1 MTKRQLLAA
10 IVVALGALVSA
21 SGMRADAING
31 SATGLASPTQ
41 TITFGEIALPVNTM
55 VTTQYSGLGVSF
67 SPNGYYDPQIGYGLT
82 NDIGNFT
89 FTTQPAFVNPF
100 TMLFSTPQTAVDF
113 QMAGD
118 GNPFLFQ
125 AYLGGSLV
133 DSFTSTVGFPSPLLY
148 YGFGNDDFNSIKITQ
163 AGAGSGPY
171 WLIGNVQFGVP
182 AVATAPEPSSI
193 LLLGIGIVGL
203 GFNVRRRRTVNY

>member
-41 TITFGEIALPVNTM
+41 TITFGEIALPANTM

-67 SPNGYYDPQIGYGLT
+67 APNGYYDPQIGYGLT

-89 FTTQPAFVNPF
+89 FATEPAFVNPF

-118 GNPFLFQ
+118 GTSFLFQ
-125 AYLGGSLV
+125 AFLGGSLV
-133 DSFTSTVGFPSPLLY
+133 DSFTSAVGVPSPLLF
-148 YGFGNDDFNSIKITQ
+148 YGFDNDDFNSIKITQ
-163 AGAGSGPY
+163 TGASEGPY
-171 WLIGNVQFGVP
+171 WLIGNVQFGVA

>member
-41 TITFGEIALPVNTM
+41 TITFGEIALPANTM

-67 SPNGYYDPQIGYGLT
+67 APNGYYDPQIGYGLT

-89 FTTQPAFVNPF
+89 FATEPAFVNPF

-118 GNPFLFQ
+118 GTSFLFQ
-125 AYLGGSLV
+125 AFLGGSLV
-133 DSFTSTVGFPSPLLY
+133 DSFTSTVGVPSPLLF
-148 YGFGNDDFNSIKITQ
+148 YGFDNDDFNSIKITQ

-171 WLIGNVQFGVP
+171 WLIGNVQLGVP